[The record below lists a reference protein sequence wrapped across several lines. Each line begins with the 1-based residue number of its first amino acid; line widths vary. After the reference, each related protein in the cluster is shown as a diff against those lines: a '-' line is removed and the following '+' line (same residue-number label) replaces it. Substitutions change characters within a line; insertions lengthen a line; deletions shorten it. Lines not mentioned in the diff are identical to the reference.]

1 MIDLKEHHSDFIFSL
16 GIVDERIK
24 NSQKESALKHNADL
38 SSAYRKL
45 GDAVTYGE
53 GDPNALLIIY
63 KTLLTQVADLN
74 GLLKPVE
81 VKKEPPVCFKC
92 AKFQMKKMEGGTV
105 HMRCSSFG
113 EILSKPSLAIECN
126 QLIVKDFV
134 T

>member
-1 MIDLKEHHSDFIFSL
+1 M
-16 GIVDERIK
+16 
-24 NSQKESALKHNADL
+24 
-38 SSAYRKL
+38 
-45 GDAVTYGE
+45 
-53 GDPNALLIIY
+53 
-63 KTLLTQVADLN
+63 LTQVADLN

-113 EILSKPSLAIECN
+113 EVLSKPSLAIECN

-134 T
+134 M